1 MSREKEILEALLPI
15 VFGDGHNPEGIV
27 GILEHDESGLG
38 ANCDKNICSK
48 CKMSNFWEENPDVEK
63 MLKELGLWELY

>member
-1 MSREKEILEALLPI
+1 MLKSKKRLLKDLKI
-15 VFGDGHNPEGIV
+15 NVSDYTKKRNIQ
-27 GILEHDESGLG
+27 

-63 MLKELGLWELY
+63 MLKELGGVPVLEGF